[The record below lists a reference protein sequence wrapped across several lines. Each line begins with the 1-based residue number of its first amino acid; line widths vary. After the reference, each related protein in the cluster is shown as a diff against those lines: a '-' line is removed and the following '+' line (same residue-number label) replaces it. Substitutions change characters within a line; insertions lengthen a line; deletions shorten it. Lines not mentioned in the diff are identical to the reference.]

1 MKEIAES
8 IGKETVA
15 TITWNESRGQ
25 SASSTRN
32 WNTIE
37 RDLMQPAEVA
47 KLPRDEAIV
56 LIAGTDPLKD
66 KKYDITAHP
75 RWHSVYP
82 GHEGAAFDRSFDF
95 AEYAERRM
103 QKG

>member
-47 KLPRDEAIV
+47 KLPRDTAIV
-56 LIAGTDPLKD
+56 LIAGANPLRDRKF
-66 KKYDITAHP
+66 DITAHP
-75 RWHSVYP
+75 RWQSVYP
-82 GHEGAAFDRSFDF
+82 GHDGALYGHPFDF
-95 AEYAERRM
+95 ADHMERGRER
-103 QKG
+103 K